1 MVFKKDF
8 LDKIINITSNAAIAC
23 YPHLGKNDKV
33 LVDKT
38 ATDEMRKNLNQL
50 DIDGKVVIGEGE
62 LDEAPMLYI
71 GETLGTGIG
80 PDIDIAV
87 DPLEGTNFAA
97 NNLPGALSVLSI
109 SAKGNLFNAPETYMD
124 KLAVGKNVPYDAT
137 DLDFP
142 VEKNL
147 KNIADAKNKNLDK
160 ITVCLLNRPRHKEI
174 IDKLNELKVNL
185 KLISDGDVTG
195 ALLVTD
201 DKYEVDIFLGI
212 GGGPEGVLAASAL
225 DAFNCKFQ
233 GRFLFKTDID
243 KKRAKDMGI
252 NDLDKKYELNEIIK
266 GNSIFCATGI
276 TKNELVN
283 GVKLIDGKF
292 ITETLV
298 TQKNSLPYIAK
309 KEVAITWLIIVITIK
324 DFFLVPSSIG

>member
-71 GETLGTGIG
+71 GEKLGTGEG
-80 PDIDIAV
+80 PSIDIAV

-97 NNLPGALSVLSI
+97 NNLPGALSVLAI

-124 KLAVGKNVPYDAT
+124 KLAVGKDVPNDAT
-137 DLDFP
+137 DLDFSIK
-142 VEKNL
+142 KNIM
-147 KNIADAKNKNLDK
+147 NIADSKNKDPSEITACILD
-160 ITVCLLNRPRHKEI
+160 RPRHKEI
-174 IDKLNELKVNL
+174 IDKLKSLKVKL
-185 KLISDGDVTG
+185 KLLSDGDVTG
-195 ALLVTD
+195 SLLVTD
-201 DKYEVDIFLGI
+201 KKYDIDIFLGI
-212 GGGPEGVLAASAL
+212 GGGPEGVLSASAL

-233 GRFLFKTDID
+233 GRFLFKTENDIN
-243 KKRAKDMGI
+243 RAKKMGI
-252 NDLDKKYELNEIIK
+252 KDLNKKYNLNEIVK
-266 GNSIFCATGI
+266 GESIFCATGI
-276 TKNELVN
+276 TSNELVN
-283 GVKLIDGKF
+283 GVKLENGKY

-298 TQKNSLPYIAK
+298 THKNSTISIIK
-309 KEVAITWLIIVITIK
+309 KEVPIT
-324 DFFLVPSSIG
+324 

>member
-23 YPHLGKNDKV
+23 YPHLGKKNKV
-33 LVDKT
+33 LVDKA

-71 GETLGTGIG
+71 GEKLGTGKG
-80 PDIDIAV
+80 PIIDIAV

-97 NNLPGALSVLSI
+97 NNLPGALSVLAI

-124 KLAVGKNVPYDAT
+124 KLAVSNDVPFDAT

-142 VEKNL
+142 IEKNI
-147 KNIADAKNKNLDK
+147 KNIADCKNKGLNEITACILD
-160 ITVCLLNRPRHKEI
+160 RPRHREI
-174 IDKLNELKVNL
+174 IDKLKKLNVKL
-185 KLISDGDVTG
+185 KLISDGDVAG

-201 DKYEVDIFLGI
+201 KKYNIDIFLGI

-225 DAFNCKFQ
+225 DAFDCKFQ
-233 GRFLFKTDID
+233 GRFLFKTEQDI
-243 KKRAKDMGI
+243 KRAKKMGI
-252 NDLDKKYELNEIIK
+252 DDLNKKYDLKEIVK
-266 GNSIFCATGI
+266 GDSVFCATGI
-276 TKNELVN
+276 TSGDLVS
-283 GVKLIDGKF
+283 GVKFENGKF
-292 ITETLV
+292 VTETLV
-298 TQKNSLPYIAK
+298 THKNSTINIVK
-309 KEVAITWLIIVITIK
+309 KEVPIT
-324 DFFLVPSSIG
+324 